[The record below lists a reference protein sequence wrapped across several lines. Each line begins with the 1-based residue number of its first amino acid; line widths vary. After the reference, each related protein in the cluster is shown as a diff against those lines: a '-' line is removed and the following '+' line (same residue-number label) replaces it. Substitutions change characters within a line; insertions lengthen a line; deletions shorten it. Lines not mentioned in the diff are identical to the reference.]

1 MTRNLVPTPRTD
13 RNGRTVIRHIRDDT
27 TAATTRQL
35 LPAAALPETPPSI
48 RQVKRELFNFLD
60 DNTRSGYPDSSDYT
74 LLEQWLEVSTGDQL
88 SELLTAIHTV
98 RDSKNSSDPV
108 LLREAEVIRAIMHDT
123 LNNKAHMVHTH
134 DMLRFRSSFSDARFD
149 LPKSSL
155 KIILGVYV
163 GNRCDMHGKPL
174 PERELPTPEGFS
186 ASLRYS
192 FEMMIACLYHGHDKQ
207 AIPVTEIYLTAEGKG
222 PSGRAT
228 YSIFPY
234 RDQELAYLISENPD
248 RVENLIDLS
257 LANKTSEPDRLLALM
272 DYDGHATLSSGAL

>member
-1 MTRNLVPTPRTD
+1 M
-13 RNGRTVIRHIRDDT
+13 RDD
-27 TAATTRQL
+27 ATPSATRQS

-48 RQVKRELFNFLD
+48 RQVKQALFNFLD
-60 DNTRSGYPDSSDYT
+60 DNTRNGYADSSDYT

-88 SELLTAIHTV
+88 SGLLTAIHTV
-98 RDSKNSSDPV
+98 RDSKNSSDPD
-108 LLREAEVIRAIMHDT
+108 LLREAEVIRAIMYDT
-123 LNNKAHMVHTH
+123 LNNKAHMVHAH
-134 DMLRFRSSFSDARFD
+134 DMLKFRSSFSDSRFS
-149 LPKSSL
+149 LTRSSL
-155 KIILGVYV
+155 KIMLGVYL

-174 PERELPTPEGFS
+174 PERELPATEGF
-186 ASLRYS
+186 AVALRYS

-207 AIPVTEIYLTAEGKG
+207 ALPVNEIFITAAGNN

-272 DYDGHATLSSGAL
+272 DYDGHSTLSSGAL